1 MTEPE
6 MSTDASSSQNSP
18 SQNQD
23 HPLYEGWWI
32 VEDGLKT
39 LGITV
44 KPSDLQLSYDE
55 LRELAFME
63 RWEKYK

>member
-1 MTEPE
+1 MAKPE
-6 MSTDASSSQNSP
+6 MSTDNESSQASS

-23 HPLYEGWWI
+23 HPLYEGWRI
-32 VEDGLKT
+32 VEDGLKA

>member
-1 MTEPE
+1 
-6 MSTDASSSQNSP
+6 MSKAEIGTDNTSSQTFP

-23 HPLYEGWWI
+23 HPLYEGWRI